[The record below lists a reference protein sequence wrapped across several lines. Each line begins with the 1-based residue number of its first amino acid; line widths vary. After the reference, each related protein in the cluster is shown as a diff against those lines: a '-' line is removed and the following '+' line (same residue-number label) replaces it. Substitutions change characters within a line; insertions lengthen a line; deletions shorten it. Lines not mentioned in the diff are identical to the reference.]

1 MGQGIQA
8 WTPSKVCGRQPLKN
22 LKSYDLHWGV
32 HFIYFFFGLKNLV
45 QKLRIDCLRDGSW
58 YED

>member
-32 HFIYFFFGLKNLV
+32 HFIYLLFFWIEKFSPKIEN
-45 QKLRIDCLRDGSW
+45 
-58 YED
+58 